1 MIRVSYRRSVRQV
14 VRWFDPR
21 QRDSGSWAFILHR
34 LSGIGLTVYLGM
46 HLLVLSTLARG
57 PAAYDSFVALA
68 KSPLFLLGELLLI
81 AGGLYHGLNG
91 LRVSLT
97 SFGFGLAYQR
107 QLFYAVLAGTAL
119 ISAIFAIRMFA

>member
-1 MIRVSYRRSVRQV
+1 MIDPSSMRSLYQV

-21 QRDSGSWAFILHR
+21 RRDSGSWAFILHR

-68 KSPLFLLGELLLI
+68 RSPLFLLGELVLI
-81 AGGLYHGLNG
+81 AGALYHGLNG
-91 LRVSLT
+91 LRVTLT
-97 SFGFGLAYQR
+97 SFGFGVAYQKP
-107 QLFYAVLAGTAL
+107 LFYAVLASAVV
-119 ISAIFAIRMFA
+119 ISMIFAIRMFG